1 MLKRKIDQYLLD
13 WKKDINRNPLIIYG
27 ARQIGKTTSIR
38 NFGKTY
44 KNFIEINFISNPE
57 YKDAF
62 QTFDVNKIIARLSFI
77 NPYFVFEPYQTLI
90 LFDEIQD
97 FMDATTALKFFK
109 LDGRYDVICTGSE
122 LGVNISPVSS
132 VAVGFKDEYIMYTL
146 DFEEFLW
153 ANGYSDKVIEDLL
166 ISMINYSPLDAAIY
180 NKLLGLFNDYIVV
193 GGYPKIIT
201 TYIENGNSFS
211 NILTLQ
217 KQLYKDYLD
226 DISKYLQGI
235 DILKAKRV
243 FTSITSQLA
252 KDNHK
257 FQFTKLGHGARFNEY
272 YGVADYLKLAGVT
285 LIANNVN
292 LQLPLKGNEE
302 IDNFRMYYSDTSLLI
317 ASLDEQTQNDFR
329 RKKNFYIYNGAIY
342 ESVIASELNKQ
353 GYNLYFYRSKD
364 STIELDFLIRDKDK
378 IIPLEVKAKNG
389 RIKSLNNVIQN
400 NELIKNGIKLA
411 NKNIGKENNI
421 ITFPYFL
428 TFLLKRY
435 FTNKDS
441 EKSKLRS
448 C

>member
-1 MLKRKIDQYLLD
+1 MLKRKIDQFLLD
-13 WKKDINRNPLIIYG
+13 WKKDTNRNPLIIYG

-226 DISKYLQGI
+226 NISKYLQGI